1 MTEPINDIQKRIDVA
16 NAEQKAL
23 RKLDAPRGTFDAEYD
38 RLVRDALPATGDELI
53 PQAAVRRVFD
63 EMMRL
68 NRWGDVTAQDVAPA
82 RRTEFW
88 VTYAYVVAGAAL
100 GVRA

>member
-1 MTEPINDIQKRIDVA
+1 MIDPMNDIQKRIDVA
-16 NAEQKAL
+16 TAEQSAL
-23 RKLDAPRGTFDAEYD
+23 RKLDEPRGTFEAEY
-38 RLVRDALPATGDELI
+38 RILVRDALPATGGSLV

-68 NRWGDVTAQDVAPA
+68 NRWGEVTAQDVAPS

-88 VTYAYVVAGAAL
+88 VTYAYVVTEAAIGARL
-100 GVRA
+100 

>member
-38 RLVRDALPATGDELI
+38 RLVADALPATGDPLVPREV
-53 PQAAVRRVFD
+53 VRRVFD
-63 EMMRL
+63 EMR
-68 NRWGDVTAQDVAPA
+68 RIHRIDWGWQLEPVRESA
-82 RRTEFW
+82 FW
-88 VTYAYVVAGAAL
+88 VSYAYRMALVARGQA
-100 GVRA
+100 